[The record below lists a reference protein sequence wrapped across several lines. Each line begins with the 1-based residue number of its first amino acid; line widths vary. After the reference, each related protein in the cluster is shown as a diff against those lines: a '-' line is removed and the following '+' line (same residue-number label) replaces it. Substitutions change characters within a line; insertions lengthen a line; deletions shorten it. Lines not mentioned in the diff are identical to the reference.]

1 MVRKFI
7 DQTAHTA
14 AMPTTLLRRFVD
26 RFFDGADSNEAEAS
40 SDADD
45 DDRFV
50 PSRLDVSV
58 RDAHGG
64 GGSAAEREIRRIQQ
78 QAAEHERR
86 NR

>member
-1 MVRKFI
+1 
-7 DQTAHTA
+7 
-14 AMPTTLLRRFVD
+14 MPTTLLRRFVD
-26 RFFDGADSNEAEAS
+26 RFVDADAS
-40 SDADD
+40 DESDD

-64 GGSAAEREIRRIQQ
+64 SGGVAEREITEIQKE
-78 QAAEHERR
+78 AAKRDPR